1 MPNNASH
8 QLPLVE
14 CVGAGFDPSP
24 LPHRALQWRRAARA
38 MLRIHAGYDDQAAL
52 DYAAALEGDDGE
64 RDFQGF
70 LAEPGATALLRAR
83 PCLKTHLDDFEALA
97 KLPGGSLG
105 RAYLELAQRDG
116 IRVSDL
122 IEAQEAQPDARERTP
137 DDVRRW
143 FHARRVA
150 SHDLLHVLTGY
161 DRDHPGE
168 LLVLAFTQAI
178 APKTVLRVSFALG
191 FLAVPLRH
199 QAAFAVDAVRAY
211 RRGRAACIPASA
223 PWDELLGV
231 QIDEARMRLGIASA
245 EHTHRGRSWRKD
257 DATGVWRHLPA
268 EPAFFTSDC
277 TSAGGAP

>member
-1 MPNNASH
+1 MPNAATH
-8 QLPLVE
+8 QLPFIE
-14 CVGAGFDPSP
+14 CVGEGFDPSP
-24 LPHRALQWRRAARA
+24 LPHRALQWSRAARA
-38 MLRIHAGYDDQAAL
+38 MLRIHEGYDDQAAL

-64 RDFQGF
+64 RDFQAF
-70 LAEPGATALLRAR
+70 LVEPGATALLRER
-83 PCLKTHLDDFEALA
+83 PCLEARLDDFEALA

-105 RAYLELAQRDG
+105 RAYLTLAQRDG

-122 IEAQEAQPDARERTP
+122 IEAQQAQPDARERTP

-150 SHDLLHVLTGY
+150 SHDLLHVLTSYG
-161 DRDHPGE
+161 RDHPGE
-168 LLVLAFTQAI
+168 LLLLAFTQAI
-178 APKTVLRVSFALG
+178 VPKTVLRVSLALG
-191 FLAVPLRH
+191 LLAVPLRYYV
-199 QAAFAVDAVRAY
+199 AFALDIVRAY

-245 EHTHRGRSWRKD
+245 EQTHRGRGWREE
-257 DATGVWRHLPA
+257 DAAGAWRHLPP
-268 EPAFFTSDC
+268 EPAFFTPDC